1 MIARLFGFV
10 DRSVRHIERSRNPVL
25 LFACLAA
32 LLLLQAWPPKWTGNE
47 ENYFQLAYRTFAPE
61 QFSQFSAVFDSSHAR
76 FLPLYLLGSVVH
88 LLGYDWAHAVC
99 RTLMAML
106 YAAGLA
112 YFFSALR
119 LSAWDAL
126 LVIVVFLG
134 AGQQLF
140 GREGLFGTT
149 EPKTVAY
156 AFLFFAFGLALRRR
170 WIAATVAGAAAT
182 YMHFLVGGFWT
193 LVILVGHW
201 FETKSRRELLR
212 GVALYGIMTLPLAWL
227 LARDQLAWAGTAGTD
242 LADKIYATR
251 NAWHVAP
258 FTSRRDFWEWTPGVV
273 NAFAL
278 LLALGAIGSRHRD
291 RASAVAPVLRAALFG
306 LLFLLAALVA
316 AYLDRHAQLL
326 GKLFLFRPSS
336 LTLLLALTAIVA
348 LLFEQLSEDA
358 TAVKAL
364 VLCAVVISFSWTLVK
379 NNVDWARSA
388 AAAFPERSK
397 LLAAVVA
404 YTAPGDVVL
413 IEPARDGERD
423 YMRLVR
429 LLPRP
434 TLANW
439 KFVPTNPAE
448 ILRWQSYME
457 LRREVFANGCAT
469 RTSVPV
475 RWLVTLEP
483 GTAARLKGCGPPV
496 WRKGS
501 VALIPV
507 P

>member
-1 MIARLFGFV
+1 MIDRLFGFV
-10 DRSVRHIERSRNPVL
+10 GRAVLRLERPRNPVL

-32 LLLLQAWPPKWTGNE
+32 LLLLHGWPPKWTGNE

-61 QFSQFSAVFDSSHAR
+61 KFSQFSAVFDSSHAR

-88 LLGYDWAHAVC
+88 LLGYDWAHTVS
-99 RTLMAML
+99 RILMAML

-112 YFFSALR
+112 YFFSGLG

-126 LVIVVFLG
+126 LVIVAFLA

-149 EPKTVAY
+149 EPKTLAY
-156 AFLFFAFGLALRRR
+156 GLLFFAFGLAVRRR
-170 WIAATVAGAAAT
+170 WIAVTVAGAAAT

-193 LVILVGHW
+193 LVLLVGHW
-201 FETKSRRELLR
+201 FETKSWRELLR
-212 GVALYGIMTLPLAWL
+212 GIAFYAIMTLPLAWL
-227 LARDQLAWAGTAGTD
+227 LVRDELAWAGAPGTE

-251 NAWHVAP
+251 NAWHVAA
-258 FTSRRDFWEWTPGVV
+258 FTSRREFWEWTPGVV

-278 LLALGAIGSRHRD
+278 LLALGAIASRYRD

-306 LLFLLAALVA
+306 LVFVLAALVA
-316 AYLDRHAQLL
+316 AYLDRDTQLL

-364 VLCAVVISFSWTLVK
+364 VLCVLVISFSWTLVK
-379 NNVDWARSA
+379 KNVDGARSA

-397 LLAAVVA
+397 LLAAVVS

-439 KFVPTNPAE
+439 KFVPTTPAD
-448 ILRWQSYME
+448 IVRWQSYMD
-457 LRREVFANGCAT
+457 LRREMFANGCAT
-469 RTSVPV
+469 PTSVPV
-475 RWLVTLEP
+475 RWLVTLQP